1 MCMIEIVL
9 IVDDFNRLKY
19 NLYFI
24 SKSMGDM
31 K

>member
-1 MCMIEIVL
+1 MIEIVL

-24 SKSMGDM
+24 LKSMGDM

>member
-1 MCMIEIVL
+1 MVEIVL